1 MSVIRLGNPKG
12 AAQAALTA
20 VAGDIAG
27 ARGALQGTGVHA
39 ALTPAAR
46 RETALVRAYDAGTGI
61 IPPRGLGHGPGAS
74 TKLFTAVPTDLTV
87 RTKLGTAAEKLKT
100 LASADD
106 PLQVLKDAQ
115 AIVARAQRLVDDA
128 V

>member
-1 MSVIRLGNPKG
+1 MTVIRLGNPKG
-12 AAQAALTA
+12 AAQAALSA

-27 ARGALQGTGVHA
+27 ARGALEGTGAHA
-39 ALTPAAR
+39 ALSPAAR
-46 RETALVRAYDAGTGI
+46 RETALVRAYDAGSGI
-61 IPPRGLGHGPGAS
+61 MPPGGLGHGPGAS
-74 TKLFTAVPTDLTV
+74 LKFFTAVPTDLSV

-100 LASADD
+100 LAAADD

-115 AIVARAQRLVDDA
+115 GVVAMAQRLVDDA